1 MTIEEKL
8 EVLNLNISAIDI
20 HIRAL
25 EADLASNPDA
35 DIEGKPLRS
44 EVLLRYRENRVV
56 IENMIATLTE
66 N

>member
-8 EVLNLNISAIDI
+8 EVLNLNLNAIDI

-25 EADLASNPDA
+25 EADLANNPDA
-35 DIEGKPLRS
+35 NIEGKPLRN
-44 EVLLRYRENRVV
+44 EVLFRYRENRVV